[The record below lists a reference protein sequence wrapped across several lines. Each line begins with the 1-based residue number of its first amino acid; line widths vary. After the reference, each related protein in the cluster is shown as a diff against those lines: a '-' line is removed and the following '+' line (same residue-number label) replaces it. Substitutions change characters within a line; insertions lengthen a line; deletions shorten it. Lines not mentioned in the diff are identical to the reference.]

1 MLAFVRT
8 LGRVAG
14 TVVNLRSP
22 LGYFCHLSAPAGS
35 AFFWGKGWRWG
46 SQSLGAGRTLHSQVI
61 IILGAEGWRY
71 TREQGWVGRREGV
84 CSGNFRV
91 ELSVS

>member
-14 TVVNLRSP
+14 TVVNLRSL

-35 AFFWGKGWRWG
+35 AFFLGKRLELGLPESGGWQDPAFPG
-46 SQSLGAGRTLHSQVI
+46 DHYLGG
-61 IILGAEGWRY
+61 
-71 TREQGWVGRREGV
+71 
-84 CSGNFRV
+84 
-91 ELSVS
+91 